1 MKTVMWFRRDLRIQ
15 DNKALYYACEN
26 LGSDEL
32 VLLFQANPNQFIQDS
47 PNHQAFFSSV
57 QHFKETIDQQAHL
70 QIQYGEPLELFERLK
85 NELKDWNK
93 IYFNEDTSGY
103 GAVRDQEAIKF
114 FHENEIESY
123 AYQDAYL
130 HGAKEIKKDDGDY
143 YKVFTPYYKK
153 WLEMIKETPLKVAY
167 DAKTVYKKVLF
178 SKDEEKFKKM
188 IEKIPE
194 QQISFGEESAEE
206 RLTKFIQADLEEYHQ
221 ARDIPSLDQT
231 SHLSRFL
238 RTGEIS
244 MRTVWEKVQKV
255 NKSQSRTTFQKELC
269 WRDFYNMIYTSFPN
283 QKDEPI
289 QAKFKFVEWENDQEK
304 FERWQAGKTGYP
316 IVDAAMRQLKETGWM
331 HNRLRMIVAS
341 FLTKDLLIDWRWG
354 EKYFQQML
362 IDYDPASNIGGWQ
375 WAASTGTDAVPY
387 FRIFNPTTQA
397 EKFDKHGDFI
407 REYLPELADLPDKYI
422 HQPEKMTIEQQ
433 EEYGVILDDTYP
445 KPIVNHKERRK
456 KALATYESS
465 KEYAQETFGESDGK

>member
-32 VLLFQANPNQFIQDS
+32 VLLFQVNPEQFIEDS
-47 PNHQAFFSSV
+47 PNHRAFFSSL
-57 QHFKETIDQQAHL
+57 QHFKESIDKEAHL
-70 QIQYGEPLELFERLK
+70 QIQYGEPVALFEALK
-85 NELKDWNK
+85 KELPDWHK

-103 GAVRDQEAIKF
+103 GALRDQEAVKF

-130 HGAKEIKKDDGDY
+130 HGAKEIKKDGGGY

-153 WLEMIKETPLKVAY
+153 WLEAVKETPLNVGYQPKL
-167 DAKTVYKKVLF
+167 VYKKMLF
-178 SKDEEKFKKM
+178 SKDEEKYKKM
-188 IEKIPE
+188 IADIPKLE
-194 QQISFGEESAEE
+194 LPFGEKAAKD
-206 RLTKFIQADLEEYHQ
+206 RLTAFLETDLEEYQQ

-244 MRTVWEKVQKV
+244 MRTVWQKVQDT
-255 NKSQSRTTFQKELC
+255 NKSQSKTTFQKELC
-269 WRDFYNMIYTSFPN
+269 WRDFYNMIYTSFPK
-283 QKDEPI
+283 QKEEPI
-289 QAKFKFVEWENDQEK
+289 QDKFKFVEWENDREK
-304 FERWQAGKTGYP
+304 FERWQKGETGYP

-375 WAASTGTDAVPY
+375 WAASTGTDAAPY
-387 FRIFNPTTQA
+387 FRIFNPTIQA
-397 EKFDKHGDFI
+397 EKFDKNGDFI
-407 REYLPELADLPDKYI
+407 RQYLPKLADLPNKFI
-422 HQPEKMTIEQQ
+422 HQPEKMTAEQQ
-433 EEYGVILDDTYP
+433 EEYGVILGEDYP
-445 KPIVNHKERRK
+445 KPIVNHKERRR

-465 KEYAQETFGESDGK
+465 KEYAQETFDESDG